1 MKKQWTDRKW
11 DKTKTEERFEHLL
24 EENGFTVN
32 GVKEYNSKT
41 DYLIEKDGVE
51 CEYSLHHIDNKSSRG
66 TECFKA
72 FMMYY
77 NIKVEYENV
86 KSLQKNVLEYK
97 KLYVYYQ
104 PNKKDLT

>member
-1 MKKQWTDRKW
+1 MIFYFKERSVDMKKQWTDRKW

-77 NIKVEYENV
+77 NIKVKYENV
-86 KSLQKNVLEYK
+86 KSL
-97 KLYVYYQ
+97 
-104 PNKKDLT
+104 